1 MSHLSSRRSLE
12 GLVKDREVP
21 PSSALADTRTR
32 QAPARVAD
40 DVLLDAAQRC
50 VLAVGVRRTTLAE
63 IARTARVSRMT
74 LYRRFPDVRSVLA
87 ALMTREFG
95 ALLQHATAAGMAAPT
110 ARERLVVIAASA
122 IRALSGDQLFRT
134 LLQVDPEL
142 VLPYIVQRFGATQ
155 RFAEGVVLSLLAAGH
170 EDGSVRKAEPTAQAR
185 AILLIVQSFAFSLR
199 PATADVDE
207 AMLLEEF
214 SHVLEAALRP

>member
-1 MSHLSSRRSLE
+1 
-12 GLVKDREVP
+12 VKDREVP

-142 VLPYIVQRFGATQ
+142 ILPYIVQRFGATQ